1 MYQNHFN
8 YIIFVLLLA
17 IYIISVKKSD
27 NYLKHMYMRRLFL
40 INLWILSLFL
50 SKNLSGQTS
59 QKLFTKLEPK
69 QTHIFF
75 NNKVKDTKD
84 SNILLYSNYY
94 GGAGVGIGD
103 INNDGLMDIFFA
115 GNLVADKLYLNK
127 GNMVFE
133 DITEKAG
140 ITDNGGWSS
149 GVLFGDVNNDGFVD
163 IYVTREL
170 YDHQPEIR
178 RNKLY
183 INNGD
188 NTFTESSKEWGI
200 DNSERTRHATF
211 LDYDKD
217 GDIDLFLLNQPPNP
231 GDYSDF
237 YGTDLLV
244 EKYASVLYENT
255 GNKFI
260 DVSKKAGIHRP
271 GFPNS
276 VTASDLN
283 NDGWTDLYVTNDFWV
298 EDYIYF
304 NNGDGTF
311 TDKVHEVTG
320 HITFSSMGCD
330 AADIDNDGNLDV
342 MVLDMVAEDNYR
354 RKANMS
360 GMNDPKTYWKVV
372 NEGGHYQYMFNTLQY
387 NNLDTQFSEIAQ
399 LANIASTDWSW
410 STLIA
415 DLDND
420 GWKDI
425 YITNG
430 LMRDIRDIDAAR
442 SFSKYLESKIYN
454 YIQKNPNAQNVTIWD
469 VVDIDE
475 IMKITPSVRLSNY
488 AYKNNKDLT
497 FEKKTKD
504 WGLDVKTFSNGS
516 AYADLDNDGDLDL
529 VINNVNDIA
538 LIFRNNSEKMPN
550 SNYLRIKPVADK
562 PGVCEL
568 GTRIWI
574 EVKGKKQMIEIT
586 SVRGM
591 YSTSERIAHFG
602 LYDQTKVDRVIV
614 KWPDGKQNILKD
626 INAGQTLEVKYSRS
640 KLYKNN
646 TSAKMPHNLFTNATK
661 EIALNVSHKENDFD
675 DFSKQILLPHKMS
688 TMGPC
693 LAVGDINGDGR
704 DDFFI
709 GGASGFEGRIF
720 TQNKKGHF
728 TLSLENDLVQDK
740 IQEDVGSV
748 LFDADGDQDL
758 DLYVVSGGNEFKKDS
773 KEYKDRLYLNDG
785 SGKFTRADQALPD
798 LYSSGS
804 RVYPYDFDNDGDL
817 DLFVAARQVPW
828 SYPEPGSSTILLN
841 ENGKFRD
848 VTLEIAK
855 DLINIGMVNDAVWTD
870 FDGDGNTDLVLTGE
884 WMGITLL
891 KNDQG
896 IFKKVNNPAGL
907 ENSTGWWYSL
917 KAADMDHDGDMDLIA
932 GNLGLNYNY
941 KATEKKPFEV
951 FYYDFDN
958 NGSKDLVLAY
968 YNSGILYPLRSR
980 KTSSLQIPAIKK
992 KFRTFD
998 QFAKANVI
1006 EVYGAKSL
1014 KRALHYRAKTF
1025 ASTYIENLGNGKF
1038 QMHKLPQKAQF
1049 SSINDIIIKDFDL
1062 DGNLDIL
1069 TVGNLYN
1076 AEIETARNDAGI
1088 GLLMLGD
1095 GKGNFKAVHHKES
1108 GFLAPYNVKNMK
1120 EITIKGKPYIL
1131 LGCNNDKL
1139 QAIKIIK

>member
-1 MYQNHFN
+1 M
-8 YIIFVLLLA
+8 
-17 IYIISVKKSD
+17 K
-27 NYLKHMYMRRLFL
+27 RLFL
-40 INLWILSLFL
+40 ISLWILGILY

-59 QKLFTKLEPK
+59 DKLFTKLNPK
-69 QTHIFF
+69 QTNIFF
-75 NNKVKDTKD
+75 NNEVIDTRD

-94 GGAGVGIGD
+94 GGAGVGVGD
-103 INNDGLMDIFFA
+103 INNDGLLDIFFT

-133 DITEKAG
+133 DITDKAG

-149 GVLFGDVNNDGFVD
+149 GVLFGDVNNDGYQD

-188 NTFTESSKEWGI
+188 NTFTERSKEWGV

-217 GDIDLFLLNQPPNP
+217 GDLDLFLLNQPPNP

-237 YGTDLLV
+237 YGTELLI
-244 EKYASVLYENT
+244 EKYGMILYENT

-260 DVSKKAGIHRP
+260 DVSKKAGLFKT

-311 TDKVHEVTG
+311 TNKVHELTG
-320 HITFSSMGCD
+320 HITFSSMGID

-342 MVLDMVAEDNYR
+342 MILDMVAEDNFR
-354 RKANMS
+354 LKANMS
-360 GMNDPKTYWKVV
+360 GMNDPETYWKVV
-372 NEGGHYQYMFNTLQY
+372 NEGGHYQYMFNTIQY
-387 NNLDTQFSEIAQ
+387 NNVDTQFSEIAQ
-399 LANIASTDWSW
+399 FANMASTDWSW
-410 STLIA
+410 STLLA
-415 DLDND
+415 DFDND
-420 GWKDI
+420 GWKDV

-430 LMRDIRDIDAAR
+430 LMRDIRNIDAAR
-442 SFSKYLESKIYN
+442 AFSKYLESKIYS
-454 YIQKNPNAQNVTIWD
+454 YIQKNPNIENISIWD
-469 VVDIDE
+469 VVDIE
-475 IMKITPSVRLSNY
+475 QIMNINPSVKLSNY

-497 FEKKTKD
+497 FDKKTKD

-529 VINNVNDIA
+529 IINNVNDIA
-538 LIFRNNSEKMPN
+538 LVFRNNSESRPN
-550 SNYLRIKPVADK
+550 SNYVRIKPIADK
-562 PGVCEL
+562 KGVVVP

-574 EVKGKKQMIEIT
+574 ETEGQKQMFEIT
-586 SVRGM
+586 TVRGM

-602 LYDQTKVDRVIV
+602 LYDKTKVDKVV
-614 KWPDGKQNILKD
+614 VVWPDGNQNILKN
-626 INAGQTLEVKYSRS
+626 INAGQTLEVKYSKS
-640 KLYKNN
+640 KSAKKR
-646 TSAKMPHNLFTNATK
+646 TSAEKSQNLFANATK
-661 EIALNVSHKENDFD
+661 EIELDIRHEENNFD
-675 DFSKQILLPHKMS
+675 DYVKQVLLPHKMS

-693 LAVGDINGDGR
+693 LAVGDINGDKL

-709 GGASGFEGRIF
+709 GGASGHEGRIF
-720 TQNKKGHF
+720 TQDQKGHF
-728 TLSLENDLVQDK
+728 KLMVASDLIKNK
-740 IQEDVGSV
+740 IGEDVGSV
-748 LFDADGDQDL
+748 FFDADGDNDL
-758 DLYVVSGGNEFKKDS
+758 DLYVVSGGNEFYNNA

-785 SGKFTRADQALPD
+785 TGLFTEAEHALPE

-804 RVYPYDFDNDGDL
+804 KVYPHDLDGDGDL

-828 SYPEPGSSTILLN
+828 SYPEPASSTILLN
-841 ENGKFRD
+841 ENGKFKD
-848 VTLEIAK
+848 VTKKIAK
-855 DLINIGMVNDAVWTD
+855 DLIDIGMVNDACWAD
-870 FDGDGNTDLVLTGE
+870 FDGDGKKDLVLVGE
-884 WMGITLL
+884 WMEITLL
-891 KNDQG
+891 KFDNGEFRKIID
-896 IFKKVNNPAGL
+896 NTGL
-907 ENSTGWWYSL
+907 ENSTGWWYSIES
-917 KAADMDHDGDMDLIA
+917 ADMDNDGDMDFIA
-932 GNLGLNYNY
+932 GNLGLNFKY
-941 KATEKKPFEV
+941 KATEKEPFEV

-968 YNSGILYPLRSR
+968 YNFGVLYPLRSR
-980 KTSSLQIPAIKK
+980 KTSTLQIPVIKK
-992 KFRTFD
+992 KFKTFD
-998 QFAKANVI
+998 QFAKANLI

-1014 KRALHYRAKTF
+1014 KRSLNYKAKTF
-1025 ASTYIENLGNGKF
+1025 ASAYIENLGNGKF
-1038 QMHKLPQKAQF
+1038 KIHKLPQKAQF
-1049 SSINDIIIKDFDL
+1049 SSINDIIIKDYNG

-1095 GKGNFKAVHHKES
+1095 GKGNFEAVHHNKS
-1108 GFLAPYNVKNMK
+1108 GFLAPYNVKNMA
-1120 EITIKGKPYIL
+1120 EIIIKGKTYIL
-1131 LGCNNDKL
+1131 LGCNDDKL
-1139 QAIKIIK
+1139 QAIKVLEN